1 MATIAIP
8 VQQNT
13 ALAGIDTVKVD
24 TSARCRARTRAAA
37 SQGIVAEA
45 MRIEEAEAVETQDV
59 VIIRITAVAA
69 MQEVAPEQMI
79 AAAVVV
85 VVVVVAVVVAEE
97 AKVEAE
103 GIEMV
108 LPDTRA

>member
-1 MATIAIP
+1 
-8 VQQNT
+8 
-13 ALAGIDTVKVD
+13 
-24 TSARCRARTRAAA
+24 
-37 SQGIVAEA
+37 

-69 MQEVAPEQMI
+69 TQEVAPEQMI

-85 VVVVVAVVVAEE
+85 VEGEGEEE

-103 GIEMV
+103 AVEMV